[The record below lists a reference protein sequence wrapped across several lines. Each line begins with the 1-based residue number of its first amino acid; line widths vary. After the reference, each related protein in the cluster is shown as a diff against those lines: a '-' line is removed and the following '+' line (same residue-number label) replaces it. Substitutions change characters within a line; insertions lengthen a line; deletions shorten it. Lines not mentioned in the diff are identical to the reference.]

1 MPDSFATLTPSPTFQ
16 EEVLDNDL
24 ESLSWIEDEETTRLA
39 KELYIEL
46 MIAQEEENEKE
57 ATRNH

>member
-1 MPDSFATLTPSPTFQ
+1 M
-16 EEVLDNDL
+16 DNDL

-46 MIAQEEENEKE
+46 MIAQEEENEKK